1 MLRYFVSFA
10 RPYMPLYA
18 LSFGLL
24 IVTNGLMIWIPWLLR
39 DAVNALQR
47 GDSTGEVARLALMMV
62 GVAILQGLAR
72 VSSRLAALGNSRK
85 IVRDV
90 RTRFFEHLQRLGA
103 SYYDRNRTGDIMSR
117 GMNDIQMLQGFYGPG
132 IMNMFNTIIVY
143 SAVLTLLF
151 RIDSQLTLVSVVF
164 YPLLSFAVNRLSRR
178 VYSRSLA
185 VQEQL
190 GLISTR
196 AQENISGVQQVKV
209 FAQEEREISGF
220 RELCREY
227 RERNLAL
234 VGLRGMMTAVIGLGT
249 GVATLVVLFVGGQH
263 VIEGRI
269 GLGDFVAFNAYLGL
283 LVWPTIAL
291 GWVINT
297 FQRGA
302 GAMNRLQDVFQ
313 ETPDMPST
321 LDEDED
327 EDGVTMSGRI
337 EIKGLTFSYETTNK
351 NDHRVPTLRDINLT
365 IEPGSRVGL
374 VGPVGSGKSTLVN
387 LLARV
392 YPVPQGTIF
401 LDGVDI
407 TTLPVASLR
416 KNIGFV
422 PQEAFLFSRTLREN
436 IAFGQ
441 PESSDAQILKALQ
454 ISNLERD
461 LETMPDGM
469 ETMVGERGVMLSGG
483 QRQRATLARAVI
495 GNRSILILDDSLS
508 SVDADTER
516 TILARLDN
524 LLKDR
529 TSILISHRLSSLAV
543 VDRIIVMDRGRIA
556 EQGSH
561 DELLASKGLYA
572 RLFHRHELECRL
584 EDS

>member
-1 MLRYFVSFA
+1 
-10 RPYMPLYA
+10 
-18 LSFGLL
+18 
-24 IVTNGLMIWIPWLLR
+24 
-39 DAVNALQR
+39 
-47 GDSTGEVARLALMMV
+47 
-62 GVAILQGLAR
+62 
-72 VSSRLAALGNSRK
+72 
-85 IVRDV
+85 
-90 RTRFFEHLQRLGA
+90 
-103 SYYDRNRTGDIMSR
+103 
-117 GMNDIQMLQGFYGPG
+117 
-132 IMNMFNTIIVY
+132 
-143 SAVLTLLF
+143 
-151 RIDSQLTLVSVVF
+151 
-164 YPLLSFAVNRLSRR
+164 
-178 VYSRSLA
+178 
-185 VQEQL
+185 
-190 GLISTR
+190 
-196 AQENISGVQQVKV
+196 
-209 FAQEEREISGF
+209 
-220 RELCREY
+220 
-227 RERNLAL
+227 
-234 VGLRGMMTAVIGLGT
+234 
-249 GVATLVVLFVGGQH
+249 
-263 VIEGRI
+263 
-269 GLGDFVAFNAYLGL
+269 
-283 LVWPTIAL
+283 
-291 GWVINT
+291 
-297 FQRGA
+297 
-302 GAMNRLQDVFQ
+302 
-313 ETPDMPST
+313 MPST
-321 LDEDED
+321 LDED

-392 YPVPQGTIF
+392 YPVPEGTIF

-516 TILARLDN
+516 TILARLDS